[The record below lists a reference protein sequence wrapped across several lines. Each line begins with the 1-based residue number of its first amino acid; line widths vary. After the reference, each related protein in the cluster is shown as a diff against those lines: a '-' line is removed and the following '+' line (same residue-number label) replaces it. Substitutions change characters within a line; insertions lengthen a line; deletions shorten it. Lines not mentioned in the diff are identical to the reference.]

1 MDWVERIFGCCIC
14 IFIMGVFSG
23 CASPPA
29 VVDRRL
35 SEYEVLRPGVY
46 IVYRP
51 AVRPGT
57 TFDSAKKELA
67 EILTSESKPIVVDN
81 SLPVHVL
88 RPLLGH
94 SISEKMLE
102 LQISTGKIILPFEE
116 LAQYPLLIAMIQEG
130 TPATLYNIYF
140 ENRVSFFF
148 GDDDL
153 PAAKRFADALLF
165 MKQSPQIEKERQL
178 ALFEPIA
185 ARYRESKIKPQMSE
199 EQRRLIVQANAL
211 NQKKEYG
218 KAIEQYSKAIA
229 LDPTSYPAAYFNLAL
244 LSAQENKPLEAIFFM
259 KHYLLLTP
267 EAKDARSAQD
277 KIYEWELML
286 K

>member
-1 MDWVERIFGCCIC
+1 MDWIKRLFGCCIC
-14 IFIMGVFSG
+14 LFIMVIFSG

-29 VVDRRL
+29 AVDQRL

-46 IVYRP
+46 IAYRP
-51 AVRPGT
+51 AVQPGT

-67 EILTSESKPIVVDN
+67 EILTSKSKPIVVDN

-102 LQISTGKIILPFEE
+102 LQISTGKIILPFED
-116 LAQYPLLIAMIQEG
+116 LAYYPLLIALIQEG
-130 TPATLYNIYF
+130 TPATVYNIYF

-165 MKQSPQIEKERQL
+165 MKQSPQREQERQL

-185 ARYRESKIKPQMSE
+185 ARYRESKVKPQMSE
-199 EQRRLIVQANAL
+199 EQRRSIVQANAL
-211 NQKKEYG
+211 NQQKDYAG
-218 KAIEQYSKAIA
+218 AIA
-229 LDPTSYPAAYFNLAL
+229 LYYKAVELDPASYPAAYFNLAL
-244 LSAQENKPLEAIFFM
+244 LSAQMKRFYPAITYM
-259 KHYLLLTP
+259 KQYLLLEP

>member
-1 MDWVERIFGCCIC
+1 MDWIKRIFGCGIC
-14 IFIMGVFSG
+14 IFTLGLYSG
-23 CASPPA
+23 CAPPSAA
-29 VVDRRL
+29 VDSRL

-46 IVYRP
+46 VVYRP
-51 AVRPGT
+51 AVQPGT
-57 TFDSAKKELA
+57 TFDSARQALA
-67 EILTSESKPIVVDN
+67 EILNSESKPSVVDN
-81 SLPVHVL
+81 SLPVHVVRHL
-88 RPLLGH
+88 AGH
-94 SISEKMLE
+94 SISAKALE
-102 LQISTGKIILPFEE
+102 LQLSTGTVSLPFED
-116 LAQYPLLIAMIQEG
+116 LVQYPLLIAMIQESA
-130 TPATLYNIYF
+130 PATRYNIYF

-148 GDDDL
+148 GNDDL

-165 MKQSPQIEKERQL
+165 VRQAPQREQERQL

-185 ARYRESKIKPQMSE
+185 ARYRESKIKPGMSE

-211 NQKKEYG
+211 SQQKDYAN
-218 KAIEQYSKAIA
+218 AIEQYRKAIA

-244 LSAQENKPLEAIFFM
+244 LSAQENKPLDAIFFM